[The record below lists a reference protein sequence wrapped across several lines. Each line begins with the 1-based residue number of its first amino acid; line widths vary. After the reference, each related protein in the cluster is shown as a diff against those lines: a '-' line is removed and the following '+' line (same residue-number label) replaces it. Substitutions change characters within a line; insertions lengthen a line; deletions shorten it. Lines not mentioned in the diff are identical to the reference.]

1 MRVPTLLF
9 ASPSH
14 LDSSTS
20 HGSQWNKLIVSS
32 TLRTRDRKQD
42 TTLGAGRDRKQD
54 TTGVT
59 HQQRRSAVEQITCG
73 ALQMT
78 PELTAAWTESCL
90 GHATSHT
97 AESGS
102 SQHAGISPCDSIEPS
117 MPYPACSSTLL

>member
-1 MRVPTLLF
+1 VISMRVPTLLF

-20 HGSQWNKLIVSS
+20 HGSQWNKLIVPS

-42 TTLGAGRDRKQD
+42 TTLGAG
-54 TTGVT
+54 TGVT
-59 HQQRRSAVEQITCG
+59 HQQRRSAAEQITCG